1 MLWIVIALDTS
12 LEEGVDQ
19 FDEGGEEEDIFGQ
32 PGVAKRQLIKW
43 KMYYFGHC
51 CLDTK
56 SIMIEAAG

>member
-1 MLWIVIALDTS
+1 M
-12 LEEGVDQ
+12 EEGIDQ
-19 FDEGGEEEDIFGQ
+19 FHEGGEEEDIFGQ

-56 SIMIEAAG
+56 LIPIEAAG